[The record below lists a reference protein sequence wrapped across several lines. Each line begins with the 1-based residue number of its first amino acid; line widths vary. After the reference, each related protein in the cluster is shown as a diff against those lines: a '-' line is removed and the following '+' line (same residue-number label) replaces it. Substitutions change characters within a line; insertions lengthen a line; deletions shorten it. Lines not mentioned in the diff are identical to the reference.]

1 MHYKARNNHVMKRD
15 DVIRLLA
22 SLVTD
27 EGAYD
32 HVVNL
37 KHPQLVVCAEIIK
50 VRSIYLNISNI

>member
-37 KHPQLVVCAEIIK
+37 KQPQLVVCAEIIR
-50 VRSIYLNISNI
+50 VRSTR

>member
-1 MHYKARNNHVMKRD
+1 MKRD

-37 KHPQLVVCAEIIK
+37 KHPQLVVCAEIIR
-50 VRSIYLNISNI
+50 VRSIHLKY

>member
-50 VRSIYLNISNI
+50 VRSIRLKH

>member
-50 VRSIYLNISNI
+50 VRSIHLKY